1 MSFLIQNIE
10 IHRRRDFRLV
20 IRPTKNIKV
29 IISSHA
35 GAARLHSCWN
45 CPDEDKGRIC
55 GAWGWIRTL
64 TYFTDHGFDFTLG
77 EMRPAGDFYAAVASG
92 WTLSSWLHHLSS
104 MFICLGYVSKAA
116 LFVELRGRETNRQTA
131 GQRERERELKPDV
144 CLFSVLFSAL
154 GSSVSWPWRVCFYV
168 VM

>member
-1 MSFLIQNIE
+1 
-10 IHRRRDFRLV
+10 
-20 IRPTKNIKV
+20 
-29 IISSHA
+29 
-35 GAARLHSCWN
+35 
-45 CPDEDKGRIC
+45 
-55 GAWGWIRTL
+55 
-64 TYFTDHGFDFTLG
+64 
-77 EMRPAGDFYAAVASG
+77 MRPAGDFYAAVTVASG

-154 GSSVSWPWRVCFYV
+154 GSSVS
-168 VM
+168 